1 MMMTKV
7 TAETSPEG
15 VMAGLFAAVDV
26 IGRDHFH
33 KSPSPAKFH
42 KSPLTDEHRRGIF
55 PTHSEWAMSS
65 AVTKHPAELQRYW
78 ER

>member
-42 KSPLTDEHRRGIF
+42 KSPLTE
-55 PTHSEWAMSS
+55 TSAAVESS
-65 AVTKHPAELQRYW
+65 PRIPSGP
-78 ER
+78 